1 MTERLE
7 RTKRVVLRSMEPEIS
22 YTAEGLGV
30 ESSVLISLCRDG
42 KIRKSGGRGHY
53 VLAEDVAVEEQ
64 PDEDVPGPEEE
75 EEEEDLVARPGLP
88 DALALWQKG
97 SVVRVDTTRANGM
110 RPKPKG
116 GWDVQLVPTSRREQD
131 IKDALAGDHLK
142 ALVAAARATA
152 LSFEMKRRLTEDD
165 KSKTHGASWLYC
177 SVGFDA
183 DGNLLIIYPG
193 QKRVR
198 LLMKRLGHY
207 AGSAQLKCARVAL
220 FGASLTLVFPLCRV
234 EANMA
239 SVGEASVFETV
250 CRVAR
255 ERVIF
260 DGPKG
265 VIRSAPPAG
274 GHAIFSPVVKR
285 SIIQRGRSKN
295 NPLYDYAKT
304 GDETLR
310 IPASEVTTAA
320 RSAAATEAHRRMPLK
335 KKKKEVGSCVE
346 IKFRAPHAID
356 ATT

>member
-30 ESSVLISLCRDG
+30 ESSVLESLCRDG

-64 PDEDVPGPEEE
+64 PDEDVPEPEEE
-75 EEEEDLVARPGLP
+75 EEEEEEEELGARPGSA
-88 DALALWQKG
+88 DALALWRKG
-97 SVVRVDTTRANGM
+97 NAVRVDTTRANGM

-142 ALVAAARATA
+142 ALVAAARETA

-198 LLMKRLGHY
+198 LLMKCLGHY

-220 FGASLTLVFPLCRV
+220 LEASLTLVFPLCRV

-239 SVGEASVFETV
+239 SVGEASVFETL

-274 GHAIFSPVVKR
+274 GLAIFSSVVKR
-285 SIIQRGRSKN
+285 FIIQRGRSKN

-310 IPASEVTTAA
+310 IPASEVTREAQ
-320 RSAAATEAHRRMPLK
+320 SAATKKVWKDMAPK
-335 KKKKEVGSCVE
+335 KKKKRVESCV
-346 IKFRAPHAID
+346 
-356 ATT
+356 